1 MDEGISNLSK
11 EFINA
16 VNALF
21 HGKNKEI
28 QMKAN
33 QFIYEFDK
41 RPESWEVSYQIL
53 STDNLSDEVYFNA
66 IQILKNK
73 IKYDFGNYSE
83 NREIIIKLISFL
95 IEKIDK
101 FKNLKHYILI
111 NYCQCFSM
119 TMLFSGSDFTILM
132 KKCVEK
138 LNNNDNIIDTMS
150 LLLIFNYLADV
161 YFDKTIVI
169 DEHKRNEFNLNL
181 NIIANDVIRF
191 LNNLTKNIKQGKIK
205 DEGVLKVL
213 NSDLLETFSNWLILR
228 LNDEIIQK
236 LNNEYIDIVNFV
248 FEINETNIQKHTDC
262 ICNLLEISLD
272 EPETQNLG
280 KIFFSKIMNFKEIFY
295 KNINLLDSEQ
305 SSFYVEIFIKFIQNN
320 LMEILNEGRFDLIQ
334 LVVDLTKICPSNQID
349 LICDFFNIFDQFLY
363 EKQVTP
369 ENIMIQFKQTFIQL
383 IKNMINLMTFPYD
396 IFKLLNENKTKK
408 LKQYD
413 DYINIKDYRYS
424 IKIFLTNFTRSYT
437 FNFVYINVI
446 FPEFKKTV
454 ERIKENPNNLNHWSK
469 FESILCALSSIVELV
484 KEKELN
490 SLNVIFNTILDVP
503 KEYIQITRTV
513 TYIIDQIDHILGT
526 NENLLKRLFKYLIDG
541 LSNELT
547 LKYCSIS
554 ANNLLSKN
562 KEILSQNKNDLIQL
576 YNESIKNNVLDNDK
590 YLAIFNGLIEVICYG
605 NENEQDI
612 EKNLINIFQ
621 QWVIFLIEAKNK
633 AMNPNSELSAKEIE
647 KLIELLV
654 ILKNISRASFEG
666 LSGKNL
672 NIMQKI
678 FNEIWIHLK
687 TLLIKFSTN
696 NDLVEEIIQLI
707 KYYMRGLKENFIPF
721 IEEYLY
727 CLIEGYKISPI
738 SSYLYGFE
746 VLITVYGNFNDEK
759 IKNMINLM
767 FNELCKITF
776 ANYIRNS
783 NDLLTNIQLGED
795 FFGLMY
801 RILKVSPIFLID
813 SEMLNKILTIS
824 LESLS
829 IDQIQI
835 SKNIIILINNL
846 IDCTFS
852 NIFNDMKKDN
862 QEKYN
867 FYFNKIQNTIQ
878 EFISP
883 LIKEI
888 LNVFLL
894 APPNIIYENIKDLV
908 MNLVSRQQNFCVIY
922 FTEHLTN
929 FPNDVLTNK
938 EKENFINLIQNFKLE
953 EKRFE
958 DYLEILYR
966 RCQNKQRRGI
976 GNKKNN

>member
-21 HGKNKEI
+21 HDKNKEI

-41 RPESWEVSYQIL
+41 RPESWDVSYQIL

-83 NREIIIKLISFL
+83 NREMIIKLISFL

-101 FKNLKHYILI
+101 FKNSKHYILI

-119 TMLFSGSDFTILM
+119 TMLFSGSDFTILL

-138 LNNNDNIIDTMS
+138 LSNNDNIIDTMS

-169 DEHKRNEFNLNL
+169 DENKRNEFNLNL
-181 NIIANDVIRF
+181 KIISNDVIQF
-191 LNNLTKNIKQGKIK
+191 LNNITKDIKQGKIK
-205 DEGVLKVL
+205 DEGILKVL
-213 NSDLLETFSNWLILR
+213 SSDILETFTNWLILK
-228 LNDEIIQK
+228 LNDETIQK
-236 LNNEYIDIVNFV
+236 LNNEYIDIINFV
-248 FEINETNIQKHTDC
+248 FDINESNIQKHTDC

-272 EPETQNLG
+272 EPETENLG
-280 KIFFSKIMNFKEIFY
+280 KIFFSKIMNFKDIFY

-305 SSFYVEIFIKFIQNN
+305 SSFYVEIFITFIQNN

-349 LICDFFNIFDQFLY
+349 LIYHFFIIFDQFLN

-369 ENIMIQFKQTFIQL
+369 ENIMRQFKEIFIQL
-383 IKNMINLMTFPYD
+383 IKNMINLMTFPND
-396 IFKLLNENKTKK
+396 IFKLLNENSTKK

-424 IKIFLTNFTRSYT
+424 IKNFLSNFAKIYT
-437 FNFVYINVI
+437 FNFVYSNII
-446 FPEFKKTV
+446 YPEFKKTV

-469 FESILCALSSIVELV
+469 FESILCALSSIVEV
-484 KEKELN
+484 IKENELD
-490 SLNVIFNTILDVP
+490 SLNIVFNTILDVP
-503 KEYIQITRTV
+503 KYYIQITRT
-513 TYIIDQIDHILGT
+513 TTDIIDEID
-526 NENLLKRLFKYLIDG
+526 NLLGKNETLLKSLFKYLIDG
-541 LSNELT
+541 LNNELT

-562 KEILSQNKNDLIQL
+562 KELLSHNKSDLIQL
-576 YNESIKNNVLDNDK
+576 YNDSIKNKVLDNNK
-590 YLAIFNGLIEVICYG
+590 YLSILNGLIEVICYG

-612 EKNLINIFQ
+612 EKNLVNIFQ
-621 QWVIFLIEAKNK
+621 QWVLFLIEAKNK
-633 AMNPNSELSAKEIE
+633 SIMTNVQLSPNEIE
-647 KLIELLV
+647 RLIELLV

-666 LSGKNL
+666 LSGNNTK
-672 NIMQKI
+672 IMEKI

-707 KYYMRGLKENFIPF
+707 KYYMRGLRENFIPF

-727 CLIEGYKISPI
+727 CLIEGYKISSI

-767 FNELCKITF
+767 FKELCKITF

-783 NDLLTNIQLGED
+783 NDLMTNIQLGED

-801 RILKVSPIFLID
+801 RILKISPIFLID

-824 LESLS
+824 IENLS

-846 IDCTFS
+846 IDCPFS
-852 NIFNDMKKDN
+852 NIFIDMNK
-862 QEKYN
+862 EKYN

-888 LNVFLL
+888 LHVFLT

-908 MNLVSRQQNFCVIY
+908 MNLVSRQQKLCEIY
-922 FTEHLTN
+922 FNEHLKN

-938 EKENFINLIQNFKLE
+938 EKENFVNLIRNFKLE
-953 EKRFE
+953 EKHFE

-976 GNKKNN
+976 GNKKD

>member
-41 RPESWEVSYQIL
+41 RQESWEVSYQIL

-119 TMLFSGSDFTILM
+119 TMLFSGSDFTILL

-161 YFDKTIVI
+161 YFDNTIVI

>member
-21 HGKNKEI
+21 HDKNKEI

-41 RPESWEVSYQIL
+41 RPESWDVSYQIL

-83 NREIIIKLISFL
+83 NREMIIKLISFL

-101 FKNLKHYILI
+101 FKNSKHYILI

-119 TMLFSGSDFTILM
+119 TMLFSGSDFTILL

-138 LNNNDNIIDTMS
+138 LSNNDNIIDTMS

-169 DEHKRNEFNLNL
+169 DENKRNEFNLNL
-181 NIIANDVIRF
+181 KIISNDVIQF
-191 LNNLTKNIKQGKIK
+191 LNNITKDIKQGKIK
-205 DEGVLKVL
+205 DEGILKVL
-213 NSDLLETFSNWLILR
+213 SSDILETFTNWLILK
-228 LNDEIIQK
+228 LNDETIQK
-236 LNNEYIDIVNFV
+236 LNNEYIDIINFV
-248 FEINETNIQKHTDC
+248 FDINESNIQKHTDC

-272 EPETQNLG
+272 EPETENLG
-280 KIFFSKIMNFKEIFY
+280 KIFFSKIMNFKDIFY

-305 SSFYVEIFIKFIQNN
+305 SSFYVEIFITFIQNN

-349 LICDFFNIFDQFLY
+349 LIYHFFIIFDQFLN

-369 ENIMIQFKQTFIQL
+369 ENIMRQFKEIFIQL
-383 IKNMINLMTFPYD
+383 IKNMINLMTFPND
-396 IFKLLNENKTKK
+396 IFKLLNENSTKK

-424 IKIFLTNFTRSYT
+424 IKNFLSNFAKIYT
-437 FNFVYINVI
+437 FNFVYSNII
-446 FPEFKKTV
+446 YPEFKKTV

-469 FESILCALSSIVELV
+469 FESILCALSSIVEV
-484 KEKELN
+484 IKENELD
-490 SLNVIFNTILDVP
+490 SLNIVFNTILDVP
-503 KEYIQITRTV
+503 KYYIQITRT
-513 TYIIDQIDHILGT
+513 TTDIIDEID
-526 NENLLKRLFKYLIDG
+526 NLLGKNETLLKSLFKYLIDG
-541 LSNELT
+541 LNNELT

-562 KEILSQNKNDLIQL
+562 KELLSHNKSDLIQL
-576 YNESIKNNVLDNDK
+576 YNDSIKNKVLDNNK
-590 YLAIFNGLIEVICYG
+590 YLSILNGLIEVICYG

-612 EKNLINIFQ
+612 EKNLVNIFQ
-621 QWVIFLIEAKNK
+621 QWVLFLIEAKNK
-633 AMNPNSELSAKEIE
+633 SIMTNVQLSPNEIE
-647 KLIELLV
+647 RLIELLV

-666 LSGKNL
+666 LSGNNTK
-672 NIMQKI
+672 IMEKI

-707 KYYMRGLKENFIPF
+707 KYYMRGLRENFIPF

-727 CLIEGYKISPI
+727 CLIEGYKISSI

-767 FNELCKITF
+767 FKELCKITF

-783 NDLLTNIQLGED
+783 NDLMTNIQLGED

-801 RILKVSPIFLID
+801 RILKISPIFLID

-824 LESLS
+824 IENLS

-846 IDCTFS
+846 IDCPFS
-852 NIFNDMKKDN
+852 NIFIDMNKE
-862 QEKYN
+862 QYN

-888 LNVFLL
+888 LHVFLT
-894 APPNIIYENIKDLV
+894 APPNIIYENIRDLV
-908 MNLVSRQQNFCVIY
+908 MNLVSRQQKLCEIY
-922 FTEHLTN
+922 FNEHLKN

-938 EKENFINLIQNFKLE
+938 EKENFVNLIRNFKLE
-953 EKRFE
+953 EKHFE

-976 GNKKNN
+976 GNKKD

>member
-1 MDEGISNLSK
+1 M
-11 EFINA
+11 
-16 VNALF
+16 
-21 HGKNKEI
+21 
-28 QMKAN
+28 
-33 QFIYEFDK
+33 
-41 RPESWEVSYQIL
+41 
-53 STDNLSDEVYFNA
+53 
-66 IQILKNK
+66 
-73 IKYDFGNYSE
+73 
-83 NREIIIKLISFL
+83 
-95 IEKIDK
+95 
-101 FKNLKHYILI
+101 
-111 NYCQCFSM
+111 
-119 TMLFSGSDFTILM
+119 
-132 KKCVEK
+132 
-138 LNNNDNIIDTMS
+138 
-150 LLLIFNYLADV
+150 
-161 YFDKTIVI
+161 
-169 DEHKRNEFNLNL
+169 
-181 NIIANDVIRF
+181 
-191 LNNLTKNIKQGKIK
+191 
-205 DEGVLKVL
+205 
-213 NSDLLETFSNWLILR
+213 
-228 LNDEIIQK
+228 
-236 LNNEYIDIVNFV
+236 
-248 FEINETNIQKHTDC
+248 
-262 ICNLLEISLD
+262 
-272 EPETQNLG
+272 
-280 KIFFSKIMNFKEIFY
+280 
-295 KNINLLDSEQ
+295 
-305 SSFYVEIFIKFIQNN
+305 
-320 LMEILNEGRFDLIQ
+320 
-334 LVVDLTKICPSNQID
+334 
-349 LICDFFNIFDQFLY
+349 
-363 EKQVTP
+363 
-369 ENIMIQFKQTFIQL
+369 
-383 IKNMINLMTFPYD
+383 
-396 IFKLLNENKTKK
+396 
-408 LKQYD
+408 
-413 DYINIKDYRYS
+413 
-424 IKIFLTNFTRSYT
+424 
-437 FNFVYINVI
+437 
-446 FPEFKKTV
+446 
-454 ERIKENPNNLNHWSK
+454 
-469 FESILCALSSIVELV
+469 V

>member
-11 EFINA
+11 EFISA

-83 NREIIIKLISFL
+83 NREIIIKLITFL

-119 TMLFSGSDFTILM
+119 TMLFSGSDFTILL

-138 LNNNDNIIDTMS
+138 LNNNDNIIDIMS

-169 DEHKRNEFNLNL
+169 DEHKRNEFKLNL
-181 NIIANDVIRF
+181 NIIANDVIQF

-205 DEGVLKVL
+205 DEGILKVL
-213 NSDLLETFSNWLILR
+213 NSDILETFTNWLILR

-248 FEINETNIQKHTDC
+248 FEINESNIQKHTDC

-272 EPETQNLG
+272 EPENENLG
-280 KIFFSKIMNFKEIFY
+280 KIFFSKIMNFKDIFY

-305 SSFYVEIFIKFIQNN
+305 SSFYVEIFITFIQNN

-334 LVVDLTKICPSNQID
+334 LVVDLIKICPSSQIY
-349 LICDFFNIFDQFLY
+349 LICDFFIIFDQFLY
-363 EKQVTP
+363 EKQVSP
-369 ENIMIQFKQTFIQL
+369 ENIMIQFKQIFIQL

-408 LKQYD
+408 VKQYD

-424 IKIFLTNFTRSYT
+424 IKNFLTNFTRSYT
-437 FNFVYINVI
+437 FNFVYINI
-446 FPEFKKTV
+446 IYPEFTKTV
-454 ERIKENPNNLNHWSK
+454 ERIKENPDNLNHWSK
-469 FESILCALSSIVELV
+469 FESILCALSSIVELI
-484 KEKELN
+484 KEKELD

-503 KEYIQITRTV
+503 KNYVQITRTV
-513 TYIIDQIDHILGT
+513 TDIIDQIDHLLGY
-526 NENLLKRLFKYLIDG
+526 NQNLLQNLFKYLIDG
-541 LSNELT
+541 LNNELT

-562 KEILSQNKNDLIQL
+562 KEILSKNKSDLIQL
-576 YNESIKNNVLDNDK
+576 YNESIKNKVLDNDK
-590 YLAIFNGLIEVICYG
+590 YLSIFNGLIEVICYG
-605 NENEQDI
+605 NENEEDI
-612 EKNLINIFQ
+612 EKNLVNIFQ

-633 AMNPNSELSAKEIE
+633 SILPNSELSPKEIE
-647 KLIELLV
+647 RLIELLV

-666 LSGKNL
+666 LSGNNL

-678 FNEIWIHLK
+678 FNEIWINLK
-687 TLLIKFSTN
+687 TLLNKFSTN

-746 VLITVYGNFNDEK
+746 VLITVYGNFNNDK

-783 NDLLTNIQLGED
+783 NDLMTNIQLGED

-824 LESLS
+824 LENLS
-829 IDQIQI
+829 IEQIQI

-846 IDCTFS
+846 IDCSFS

-883 LIKEI
+883 LIKQI

-894 APPNIIYENIKDLV
+894 APPNIIYENIRDLV
-908 MNLVSRQQNFCVIY
+908 MNLVSRQQKLCVIS
-922 FTEHLTN
+922 FSEHLKN

-938 EKENFINLIQNFKLE
+938 EKENFINLIQNFQLE
-953 EKRFE
+953 EKHFE

-976 GNKKNN
+976 GNKKD

>member
-11 EFINA
+11 EFISA

-83 NREIIIKLISFL
+83 NREIIIKLITFL

-119 TMLFSGSDFTILM
+119 TMLFSGSDFTILL

-138 LNNNDNIIDTMS
+138 LNNNDNIIDIMS

-169 DEHKRNEFNLNL
+169 DEHKRNEFKLNL
-181 NIIANDVIRF
+181 NIIANDVIQF

-205 DEGVLKVL
+205 DEGILKVL
-213 NSDLLETFSNWLILR
+213 NSDILETFTNWLILR

-248 FEINETNIQKHTDC
+248 FEINESNIQKHTDC

-272 EPETQNLG
+272 EPENENLG
-280 KIFFSKIMNFKEIFY
+280 KIFFSKIMNFKDIFY

-305 SSFYVEIFIKFIQNN
+305 SSFYVEIFITFIQNN

-334 LVVDLTKICPSNQID
+334 LVVDLIKICPSSQIY
-349 LICDFFNIFDQFLY
+349 LICDFFIIFDQFLY
-363 EKQVTP
+363 EKQVSP
-369 ENIMIQFKQTFIQL
+369 ENIMIQFKQIFIQL

-408 LKQYD
+408 VKQYD

-424 IKIFLTNFTRSYT
+424 IKNFLTNFTRSYT
-437 FNFVYINVI
+437 FNFVYINI
-446 FPEFKKTV
+446 IYPEFTKTV
-454 ERIKENPNNLNHWSK
+454 ERIKENPDNLNHWSK
-469 FESILCALSSIVELV
+469 FESILCALSSIVELI
-484 KEKELN
+484 KEKELD

-503 KEYIQITRTV
+503 KNYVQITRTV
-513 TYIIDQIDHILGT
+513 TDIIDQIDHLLGY
-526 NENLLKRLFKYLIDG
+526 NQNLLQNLFKYLIDG
-541 LSNELT
+541 LNNELT

-562 KEILSQNKNDLIQL
+562 KEILSKNKRDLIQL
-576 YNESIKNNVLDNDK
+576 YNESIKNKVLDNDK
-590 YLAIFNGLIEVICYG
+590 YLSIFNGLIEVICYG
-605 NENEQDI
+605 NENEEDI
-612 EKNLINIFQ
+612 EKNLVNIFQ

-633 AMNPNSELSAKEIE
+633 SILPNSELSPKEIE
-647 KLIELLV
+647 RLIELLV

-666 LSGKNL
+666 LSGNNL

-678 FNEIWIHLK
+678 FNEIWINLK
-687 TLLIKFSTN
+687 TLLNKFSTN

-746 VLITVYGNFNDEK
+746 VLITVYGNFNNDK

-783 NDLLTNIQLGED
+783 NDLMTNIQLGED

-824 LESLS
+824 LENLS
-829 IDQIQI
+829 IEQIQI

-846 IDCTFS
+846 IDCSFS
-852 NIFNDMKKDN
+852 NIFNDMKKEN

-867 FYFNKIQNTIQ
+867 FYLNKIQNTIQ

-883 LIKEI
+883 LIKQI

-894 APPNIIYENIKDLV
+894 APPNIIYENIRDLV
-908 MNLVSRQQNFCVIY
+908 MNLVSRQQKLCVIS
-922 FTEHLTN
+922 FSEHLKN

-938 EKENFINLIQNFKLE
+938 EKENFINLIQNFQLE
-953 EKRFE
+953 EKHFE

-976 GNKKNN
+976 GNKKD